1 MPPTVVLIRHGEAEH
16 NVDKS
21 KHDTIDPTL
30 TNKGV
35 EQSLELTKHLAEH
48 LPLDDRRIELIIMSP
63 MYRTLLTAL
72 YAFLDLFRRDGVPVV
87 ADARWQ
93 ELSAKPCDT
102 GRSIPELVQ
111 LFPDFDFSALD
122 PIFPDK
128 TSPEASAYHYNKAA
142 VLARGQAVLKDLYNR
157 WEDIVVVVSHSG
169 FLRTAVAGRWFAN
182 ADYRV
187 FDFESREGKG
197 EEEPYRLVE
206 WEMTRGKGGMGMS
219 KEELV
224 EFGEGVPE

>member
-1 MPPTVVLIRHGEAEH
+1 MSFLSL
-16 NVDKS
+16 S
-21 KHDTIDPTL
+21 K
-30 TNKGV
+30 NKR
-35 EQSLELTKHLAEH
+35 LARWLTK
-48 LPLDDRRIELIIMSP
+48 ITEL
-63 MYRTLLTAL
+63 YN
-72 YAFLDLFRRDGVPVV
+72 
-87 ADARWQ
+87 
-93 ELSAKPCDT
+93 KPCDT
-102 GRSIPELVQ
+102 GRSIPELVK

-128 TSPEASAYHYNKAA
+128 TSSEAAAYHCNKAA
-142 VLARGQAVLKDLYNR
+142 VLARGQAALKDLYNR

-182 ADYRV
+182 GDYRV

-206 WEMTRGKGGMGMS
+206 WEMTRGKGGMGRS

-224 EFGEGVPE
+224 EFGKGLPEE